1 MVWTLIG
8 EAEFD
13 SATDAIEMGP
23 VLVPLEGGISVKVS
37 APDPSAIPYGYSL
50 LSYRSSYGEEMGRI
64 QVWPRVDPCVYR
76 LGDGMKVRDPH
87 GVLVF
92 EPKGF
97 SRRWATSIHPQAVRI
112 LADLPDAGLVDSIAP
127 PGFADPAGRELSFT
141 SVGGAA
147 RITFPL

>member
-1 MVWTLIG
+1 MVWTLVG
-8 EAEFD
+8 EAVFD

-23 VLVPLEGGISVKVS
+23 VVVPLEGGITVKVS

-76 LGDGMKVRDPH
+76 LGDGMRVRDPH

-92 EPKGF
+92 EPRGF
-97 SRRWATSIHPQAVRI
+97 SRRWATAVHPQAVRI
-112 LADLPDAGLVDSIAP
+112 LADLAGPGAAEAITP
-127 PGFADPAGRELSFT
+127 PGFADPSGQELTFIAS
-141 SVGGAA
+141 GDAA
-147 RITFPL
+147 RITFSL

>member
-8 EAEFD
+8 EPEFD
-13 SATDAIEMGP
+13 TATDAIEMGP
-23 VLVPLEGGISVKVS
+23 FVVPLEGGLSVKVS
-37 APDPSAIPYGYSL
+37 APDPSAIPYGYAL

-76 LGDGMKVRDPH
+76 LGDGMKVRDPY

-97 SRRWATSIHPQAVRI
+97 SRRWATSVHLQAVRI
-112 LADLPDAGLVDSIAP
+112 LADLPDADLADSLTP
-127 PGFADPAGRELSFT
+127 PGFADQAGQELTFVAS
-141 SVGGAA
+141 GGAA
-147 RITFPL
+147 RITFSL